1 MKDDVGQIYTSY
13 SYTALFNEL
22 QPGVNYTY
30 YIFQNGTKEP
40 SQQNDTLDYAY
51 IEFGLWVIIL

>member
-1 MKDDVGQIYTSY
+1 VKDDVGQIYTSY

-51 IEFGLWVIIL
+51 IEFGL